1 MILIGYSGHALVAIE
16 AIYSCSGSITG
27 YCEIVKKKE
36 NPFDLKYLGFDSVDV
51 LTNNQWIVAIGDNKI
66 RSRIIEKYKSVGAL
80 QIFSHSSSIIGS
92 FVEIGIGTLL
102 CAGSIVNSL
111 AVVGKGCII
120 NTAAVV
126 EHGCQVGDFVHVAPG
141 AVLAGNV
148 KVGKHSF
155 IGANAVV
162 RQGVEIGNDVIVGA
176 GAVVLS
182 DVPDGKTVVGNPAKI
197 IKRKQINI

>member
-80 QIFSHSSSIIGS
+80 QTISHSSSIIAS

-120 NTAAVV
+120 KTAAVV